1 MARSIALHQAAAA
14 RCTETG
20 TQFFSVATAV
30 GSDTHTI
37 PGTARSDFGFEN
49 EWLTCH
55 QKALIRVLQFLNDAR
70 AEAWEGLPTS
80 WTPQVGLAWKELF
93 AGAFSI
99 PLSDFAAV

>member
-37 PGTARSDFGFEN
+37 PGTARSDFQFEN
-49 EWLTCH
+49 EWLNSKGSYTRF
-55 QKALIRVLQFLNDAR
+55 AVLRTSEGRSWQ
-70 AEAWEGLPTS
+70 GLPAS